1 MKKGNP
7 CALLLE
13 MQIGAATVESSVELP
28 QTIKNGSA
36 LWLSDFTSRYIS
48 KENQNAK
55 SEEYQD
61 SCVHCSVTYNSQD
74 VVAAKVSVGRRMDK
88 NACYIHTVEY

>member
-28 QTIKNGSA
+28 QLKMDLTFDPAILLLGI
-36 LWLSDFTSRYIS
+36 YP
-48 KENQNAK
+48 KEAK
-55 SEEYQD
+55 TLKEHKYPY
-61 SCVHCSVTYNSQD
+61 VHCSITYNHQD
-74 VVAAKVSVGRRMDK
+74 TDAAQVSISR
-88 NACYIHTVEY
+88 